1 MCRRIVVPVV
11 AGRSPFAANDRPRGT
26 YRPGLDRRLSVASDA
41 GTGGQDRRTGPVR
54 YDRQPAAV
62 VRLAGQ
68 RFAQRRNADRL
79 PHPAG
84 FVARNA
90 RNRLGRPVGQRRNS
104 GRPQRSRPVCRQGT
118 GARQNLLLESDD
130 FQQRQSAA
138 VVGRQGVPH
147 GRFADRIR
155 HAGLPARK
163 NGQRL
168 TENDPKTLRSARFRR
183 LRLRRFRTAPADAL
197 LARRRRHGD
206 HPPRRMPERRTHRP
220 GSGRL
225 PPFPEPAPRT
235 AAGHTHLH
243 RKNTGGRAQHRP
255 SGRSDAGLS
264 GKSIRS
270 ATARSKAMRS
280 ATARVSSAG
289 RS

>member
-1 MCRRIVVPVV
+1 MKKILLPVPALCVGVLLCLSLRGEAPSRLTTDLAEHTDRVWIGGYPSQVTLEQADKIVEPARFVTIGSRRPSF
-11 AGRSPFAANDRPRGT
+11 GWP
-26 YRPGLDRRLSVASDA
+26 
-41 GTGGQDRRTGPVR
+41 
-54 YDRQPAAV
+54 
-62 VRLAGQ
+62 GQ

-130 FQQRQSAA
+130 FQQRRSAA

-168 TENDPKTLRSARFRR
+168 TENDPKTLRSARF
-183 LRLRRFRTAPADAL
+183 
-197 LARRRRHGD
+197 
-206 HPPRRMPERRTHRP
+206 
-220 GSGRL
+220 L
-225 PPFPEPAPRT
+225 PT
-235 AAGHTHLH
+235 SVT
-243 RKNTGGRAQHRP
+243 T
-255 SGRSDAGLS
+255 RSDSS
-264 GKSIRS
+264 G
-270 ATARSKAMRS
+270 
-280 ATARVSSAG
+280 
-289 RS
+289 